1 MEKRKQTFLGTGW
14 NFPPTFRK
22 EFYGVEMV
30 SDLEDI
36 KSSLD
41 ILFSTRVG
49 ERIMQPRYG
58 CNLEPYIFE
67 PINISTTTTLEK
79 IVKDAVTLNEP
90 RIIVDNVEFEYNYEE
105 GKIEIKIIDF
115 RVITTN
121 TRYNYVYPYYII
133 EATNLSR

>member
-1 MEKRKQTFLGTGW
+1 MQKRKQTFLGTGW
-14 NFPPTFRK
+14 NFPPTFRQD
-22 EFYGVEMV
+22 FNSVEMV

-41 ILFSTRVG
+41 ILFSTKVG

-58 CNLEPYIFE
+58 CDLEPFIFE
-67 PINISTTTTLEK
+67 PLNVATATMLEK
-79 IVKDAVTLNEP
+79 IIRDAVTLNEP
-90 RIIVDNVEFEYNYEE
+90 RIIVDKVDFKYDYEE
-105 GKIEIKIIDF
+105 GRILIDIIGL

-121 TRYNYVYPYYII
+121 TRYNYVYPYYIT